1 MLAQAQCL
9 AAAGASDAEIQAICR
24 WQTAESLRIY
34 KRFQPATVCSLLDRA
49 QHAVVESYTA
59 ANLPTISSYEIAAG
73 INAWNG

>member
-1 MLAQAQCL
+1 MVRTTPWLVQPE
-9 AAAGASDAEIQAICR
+9 GGWWVS

-59 ANLPTISSYEIAAG
+59 ANMPTISSYEIAAG